1 MDLHTHTHTPRIK
14 WTHYLYEFF
23 MLFLA
28 VTAGYL
34 VENRREHYVERER
47 GLQYIRSFTDDLRK
61 DIFQLDSLIKK
72 RQNRE
77 SQIDSIHFILTSP
90 DPDKYGSQVYYFVRY
105 LPRPY
110 QFIDNDGTMQQL
122 KNAGNLRLIDDQ
134 ATADTIMAYERQHR
148 FIETITN
155 REDQL
160 IQRLFNSINKLF
172 DPEVFN
178 QMNTYDIE
186 FTRPPGNPK
195 LMSHDKEIIRNF
207 LSDLHYIKT
216 VNVGAIGWF
225 KKQKQRAENTLAYLK
240 KEYDLK

>member
-1 MDLHTHTHTPRIK
+1 MDIHHHTHTPRIK

-34 VENRREHYVERER
+34 VENRREHYVEQQR
-47 GLQYIRSFTDDLRK
+47 GLQYLQSFADDLKK

-72 RQNRE
+72 RENRE
-77 SQIDSIHFILTSP
+77 TQIDSIHFILNSP
-90 DPDKYGSQVYYFVRY
+90 DPDQYGSQLYYFVRY

-110 QFIDNDGTMQQL
+110 QFIDNDATIQQL
-122 KNAGNLRLIDDQ
+122 KNAGNLRLIEQ
-134 ATADTIMAYERQHR
+134 ETADTIMAYERQHR

-155 REDQL
+155 REDLL

-172 DPEVFN
+172 DPEVFDK
-178 QMNTYDIE
+178 MNTYDIE

-195 LMSHDKEIIRNF
+195 LMSHDKETIRNF

-225 KKQKQRAENTLAYLK
+225 KKQRERAQGTLSFLQHK
-240 KEYDLK
+240 YDLK